1 MTFPVRVMRNRL
13 AAARFVFAFGT
24 TIPRSV
30 RQYGSTAIRQSDEVT
45 KVLLVR
51 MGCLRPHFTRY
62 VPISEYF
69 ETTCHHPVISNEILR
84 KPYCRIA
91 VLAVP

>member
-30 RQYGSTAIRQSDEVT
+30 RQYGSTAIRQSDEV
-45 KVLLVR
+45 
-51 MGCLRPHFTRY
+51 
-62 VPISEYF
+62 
-69 ETTCHHPVISNEILR
+69 
-84 KPYCRIA
+84 
-91 VLAVP
+91 